1 MNFSCEKTLLNTA
14 LTTTSRATAS
24 KSTIGAMEGILIEA
38 SSSLQFTGYN
48 LETGIR
54 ATIPAEITNTGSL
67 VVPTRLFCEII
78 RKMPD
83 DIVYFSNDGTKI
95 NIKCGMSEYNIL
107 GIDPQEFPEL
117 PKVEQKNAI
126 TLPQSTL
133 KSMLSHTLFA
143 ISTSEARPVHTGSLF
158 DVHHN
163 QLTVVSVDGFRLAL
177 RKETVSK
184 TDGDEDFSFI
194 VPGSAL
200 TEVEKICSGDGDVTI
215 CQGDKHILFQMND
228 MILVSRRLE
237 GDFLAY
243 KNAIPRNNTI
253 FIPCDAKKMLISL
266 ERVSLIMNDKLKSPL
281 RCTFGDHIM
290 TVTTQTGVGDA
301 EDQCET
307 EGNGENLEIGFNHKY
322 ILDAMRM
329 VPTNH
334 IRLELSSDVAPC
346 VILPAE
352 GEENFIFM
360 VLPIRLK

>member
-1 MNFSCEKTLLNTA
+1 MKFSCEKALLNTA

-38 SSSLQFTGYN
+38 STFLQLTGYN
-48 LETGIR
+48 LETGIQ
-54 ATIPAEITNTGSL
+54 AKLPAEILEPGSL

-83 DIVYFSNDGTKI
+83 DIVVFQSDGTKI
-95 NIKCGMSEYNIL
+95 NIKCGMSEFNIL

-133 KSMLSHTLFA
+133 RSMLSHTLFA
-143 ISTSEARPVHTGSLF
+143 ISTNEARPVHTGSLF
-158 DVHHN
+158 EIHHN
-163 QLTVVSVDGFRLAL
+163 QLVVVSVDGFRLAL
-177 RKETVSK
+177 RQEAVTHVE
-184 TDGDEDFSFI
+184 GNEEFSFI

-200 TEVEKICSGDGDVTI
+200 TEVEKICSGDGKVTI
-215 CQGDKHILFQMND
+215 LQGDKHILFQMD
-228 MILVSRRLE
+228 DIILVSRRLE
-237 GDFLAY
+237 GEFLAY
-243 KNAIPRNNTI
+243 QNAIPRNNTI
-253 FIPCDAKKMLISL
+253 IIPCDAKELLTSL
-266 ERVSLIMNDKLKSPL
+266 ERVSLIMNEKLKSPL
-281 RCTFGDHIM
+281 RCTFGDHVV
-290 TVTTQTGVGDA
+290 TVTTQTGIGDA
-301 EDQCET
+301 VDQCRT
-307 EGNGENLEIGFNHKY
+307 EGNGDNLEIGFNHRY
-322 ILDAMRM
+322 ILDAIRM

-334 IRLELSSDVAPC
+334 IRIELSSDVAPC